1 MKLYFRPFACSFSSR
16 ITLYEAGLA
25 AELVEVDRQTGRGAD
40 GIDFLSIHPL
50 GMVPALVL
58 DDGRVL
64 TENAAILQYLAS
76 RAPDSRLAPAEEPA
90 RSYLRQ
96 WLSFIGT
103 ELHEAFVPLLDKTT
117 PADVNAWA
125 LRRLE
130 PRLAHVARHL
140 AERTYLLDD
149 YSVADPYLL
158 AILNWAQV
166 TPIKLETWP
175 ALTAFMARM
184 LQRPAVARAFGE
196 ERELYVAALGR
207 AKA

>member
-16 ITLYEAGLA
+16 ITLYETGVT
-25 AELVEVDRQTGRGAD
+25 AELVEVDRQTGRGTD
-40 GIDFLSIHPL
+40 GVDFLSIHPL
-50 GMVPALVL
+50 GLVPALVL

-64 TENAAILQYLAS
+64 TENAAILPYLAS
-76 RAPDSRLAPAEEPA
+76 RAPDRGLAPGEEPA

-103 ELHEAFVPLLDKTT
+103 ELHEAFVPLLDPTAA
-117 PADVNAWA
+117 PAVKAWA
-125 LRRLE
+125 QSRLE

-140 AERTYLLDD
+140 TDRHYLLDD

-166 TPIKLETWP
+166 TPVKLDTWP
-175 ALTAFMARM
+175 ALTAFVARM
-184 LQRPAVARAFGE
+184 LDRPAVARAFGE